1 MSVKRTVLDLRELG
15 DVEAAWAKSSASS
28 SELGCET
35 VAAAEE
41 EGWPWNW
48 VVRSS
53 SCFWSVEM
61 DPERSDAPLC
71 TRWGQLVVEKSYTC
85 VERTDVASPASLRRS
100 SSSRR
105 AARPS
110 RN

>member
-1 MSVKRTVLDLRELG
+1 MKRTVLDLRELG

-35 VAAAEE
+35 VAAAED

-53 SCFWSVEM
+53 NCFWSVEM
-61 DPERSDAPLC
+61 DSERSEAPLYKVSV
-71 TRWGQLVVEKSYTC
+71 GL
-85 VERTDVASPASLRRS
+85 
-100 SSSRR
+100 
-105 AARPS
+105 
-110 RN
+110 